1 MIRPMASLLGQSLA
15 DLLPKIPFLNI
26 SIIELM
32 EMDANVLRQRV
43 KETLKQHGQAFLDAL
58 SAFLPLPI
66 YFGMSIPS
74 FEINAI
80 IKAIYNFSC
89 TGLIELV
96 KGLIDQVLSK
106 LKINAVLTLPKLP
119 TLKELQ
125 TMIVEMIK
133 TKAEEIAGQVIDA
146 FTNEFEAIKHAMQ
159 ILKMDINAIFA
170 MIQFPSLPVI
180 KFPSPFFPD
189 FSCLAFELREA
200 MQMYMQAIMMAVME
214 KIVSF
219 VKSVLSIL
227 NIQFPSVCIDIP
239 DNPAIPNNPNGT

>member
-1 MIRPMASLLGQSLA
+1 MA
-15 DLLPKIPFLNI
+15 
-26 SIIELM
+26 
-32 EMDANVLRQRV
+32 MDANVLKQRV
-43 KETLKQHGQAFLDAL
+43 KDALERYGQAFLDAL

-66 YFGMSIPS
+66 YFGLSIPS

-80 IKAIYNFSC
+80 IKAIYSFSC

-125 TMIVEMIK
+125 TMIIEMIK
-133 TKAEEIAGQVIDA
+133 AKAEAIAGQVIDA
-146 FTNEFEAIKHAMQ
+146 FNNEFEAIKHAMQ
-159 ILKMDINAIFA
+159 VLKMDINAIFA
-170 MIQFPSLPVI
+170 MVQFPSLPVI
-180 KFPSPFFPD
+180 KFPSPFYPD

-219 VKSVLSIL
+219 VKAVLSIL

-239 DNPAIPNNPNGT
+239 DNPNGTEYF

>member
-1 MIRPMASLLGQSLA
+1 MIQPMVDLLGLKLA
-15 DLLPKIPFLNI
+15 DQLPKIPFLNI

-32 EMDANVLRQRV
+32 AMDANVLRQRV
-43 KETLKQHGQAFLDAL
+43 KETLKLHGQAFLDAL

-66 YFGMSIPS
+66 YFGLSIPS

-125 TMIVEMIK
+125 TMIVEMVK
-133 TKAEEIAGQVIDA
+133 AKAEAIAGQVIDA
-146 FTNEFEAIKHAMQ
+146 FTNEFEAIQHAMQ
-159 ILKMDINAIFA
+159 VLKMDINAIFA
-170 MIQFPSLPVI
+170 MVQFPSLPVI

-200 MQMYMQAIMMAVME
+200 IQMYMQAMMMAVME

-219 VKSVLSIL
+219 VKAVLSIL

-239 DNPAIPNNPNGT
+239 DKRTSDTEWN